1 MKLTLIKEEVKDR
14 NIVDEVMETHLYED
28 EQEKKAKEEE
38 EGTEVVNDEVVND
51 EQPES
56 DAVQDI
62 LDPEETTGFDIPD
75 EPLPLEDETEPN
87 DVETNTDNGFPIEPS
102 EPEPPMEPVNNDE
115 VQGMENLNVLNGL
128 ISNLWGIID
137 QLKWI
142 KNNNRMIK
150 DEKNIESFNKIV
162 ESLIDDTTIDVGMI
176 YKLIQ
181 IVNPEISML
190 VDKGKNKAEETIL
203 NN

>member
-1 MKLTLIKEEVKDR
+1 MKLTLIKEEIQDK

-38 EGTEVVNDEVVND
+38 TEVVNDEVIND
-51 EQPES
+51 EQTQS

-62 LDPEETTGFDIPD
+62 LDPEETTGFDIPE
-75 EPLPLEDETEPN
+75 EPLPLEGETETTE
-87 DVETNTDNGFPIEPS
+87 VETNTDNGFPIEPS
-102 EPEPPMEPVNNDE
+102 EPEPPMEPVDNDE

-128 ISNLWGIID
+128 IGNLWGIID

-162 ESLIDDTTIDVGMI
+162 ESLIDDTTIDVGMV

>member
-1 MKLTLIKEEVKDR
+1 MKLTLIQEEIQDK

-38 EGTEVVNDEVVND
+38 TEVVNDEVINN

-62 LDPEETTGFDIPD
+62 LDPNETTGFDIPD
-75 EPLPLEDETEPN
+75 EPLPLEGENETTE
-87 DVETNTDNGFPIEPS
+87 VETNTDNVFPIEPS
-102 EPEPPMEPVNNDE
+102 EPEPPMESVNNDE
-115 VQGMENLNVLNGL
+115 IQGMENLNVLNGL
-128 ISNLWGIID
+128 IGNLWSVID

-150 DEKNIESFNKIV
+150 DENNLESFSKII
-162 ESLIDDTTIDVGMI
+162 ESLIDDTTINVGMI

-190 VDKGKNKAEETIL
+190 IDKGKNKAEETLL

>member
-1 MKLTLIKEEVKDR
+1 MKLTLIKEEIQDKH
-14 NIVDEVMETHLYED
+14 IVDEVMETHLYED

-38 EGTEVVNDEVVND
+38 GNEVVNDEVVND

-75 EPLPLEDETEPN
+75 EPLPLEGETETTE
-87 DVETNTDNGFPIEPS
+87 VETNTDNGFPIEGS
-102 EPEPPMEPVNNDE
+102 EPELPIESDNNDE
-115 VQGMENLNVLNGL
+115 VQGMENVNTLNGL

-162 ESLIDDTTIDVGMI
+162 ESIIDDTTINVGMI

-181 IVNPEISML
+181 IVNPEVSML

-203 NN
+203 NR